1 MARIGFLGTG
11 LMGAPMAMRLIG
23 AGHDV
28 HVWNRS
34 VEKAEPLRLAGAVVE
49 ATPQAVAAGTEMIAM
64 CLTDAAA
71 VEDVLFGDNGVC
83 REEKTSVV
91 DFTSMNPFQSL
102 KIAERMQRVGAQ
114 AYVDAPVSGGVSGAE
129 NGTLVVMC
137 GGVPDQIARFEP
149 VFKAVAS
156 RVTHMG
162 GVGAGQVAKLC
173 NQHIV
178 ASTIIA
184 MAEAVALARR
194 IGIDVRRL
202 PDALEGGL
210 ADSKTFRLWGVRMAM
225 GSWEPNVGAL
235 DTMWKDVRNVL
246 ATMQSSNM
254 DAPLA
259 HAVEA
264 IYAKLSLSGRG
275 RDDLGSIVSFFD
287 SIPADSSMA

>member
-11 LMGAPMAMRLIG
+11 LMGAPMAMRLIS

-34 VEKAEPLRLAGAVVE
+34 AEKAEPLRLAGAIVE
-49 ATPQAVAAGTEMIAM
+49 ATPQAVAAGTEMIGM

-83 REEKTSVV
+83 REGKPSVV
-91 DFTSMNPFQSL
+91 DFTSMSPFQSL
-102 KIAERMQRVGAQ
+102 KIAEQMQRAGAQ
-114 AYVDAPVSGGVSGAE
+114 AYVDAPVSGGVSGAA

-137 GGVPDQIARFEP
+137 GGMPDQVARFKP
-149 VFKAVAS
+149 VFEAVAS

-162 GVGAGQVAKLC
+162 AVGAGQVAKLC

-178 ASTIIA
+178 ASSVIA

-202 PDALEGGL
+202 PDALEGGFG
-210 ADSKTFRLWGVRMAM
+210 DSKTFRLWGVRMAM

-287 SIPADSSMA
+287 SVPADSSMA